1 MKKKILFVMPHLKP
15 CGVTTAFL
23 NLINEIKADRGLELD
38 LFVFDTDEVEI
49 LPKEINVLPVGKLT
63 RLLAVDQKTAD
74 KAGTL
79 LGLVRLLFS
88 GIAKFFANHYAYSL
102 AFLFEK
108 TIGEYDV
115 AISFSQSGKP
125 HELCGGMNEFV
136 LTKVEAEKKVT
147 VLHCDYAKSGLDTL
161 YNCDLYQLFDKVAS
175 PSEGVIKSLLSRVPE
190 CSENAVLLHNC
201 HNFSNMEALS
211 KIDTQ
216 EYDRSVLNILT
227 VDTIREEK
235 GHFRALDALIKLK
248 EDGLKFCWHVVGD
261 GKDMEK
267 LKEKVSKYNLS
278 RNVIFYGEQENPYKF
293 YVNAD
298 VVLVPSYFE
307 GASTAFARSE
317 YFNIP
322 VVATRTT
329 STDELV
335 MEKNL
340 GLVCE
345 NSESGIYSAFEYIA
359 KNPHIIREIKRFNRE
374 VPDNNLA
381 LHESYELLQQ

>member
-23 NLINEIKADRGLELD
+23 NLINEIKNDKSLELD
-38 LFVFDTDEVEI
+38 LFVFDSDDVGI
-49 LPKEINVLPVGKLT
+49 LPSEVNVLPVGKFA
-63 RLLAVDQKTAD
+63 RLLAVDQKTAE
-74 KAGTL
+74 KTGAIF
-79 LGLVRLLFS
+79 GLVRLLFS

-108 TIGEYDV
+108 PIGEYDV

-161 YNCDLYQLFDKVAS
+161 YNCDLYQLFDVVAA
-175 PSEGVIKSLLSRVPE
+175 PSKGVIKSLISRVPE
-190 CSENAVLLHNC
+190 CADKVTTLHNC
-201 HNFSNMEALS
+201 HNFDDMARLS
-211 KIDTQ
+211 QIDTQ

-227 VDTIREEK
+227 ADTIREEK
-235 GHFRALDALIKLK
+235 GHFRALDALFRLK
-248 EDGLKFCWHVVGD
+248 EDGLKFCWHIVGD

-267 LKEKVSKYNLS
+267 LKEKVQKYNLS

-307 GASTAFARSE
+307 GASTAYARCE
-317 YFNIP
+317 YFNVP
-322 VVATRTT
+322 VIATKTT

-335 MEKNL
+335 MEKGL

-359 KNPHIIREIKRFNRE
+359 KNPHIIREIKRFDRE
-374 VPDNNLA
+374 VPDNIQA
-381 LHESYELLQQ
+381 LSEFYELLQQ